1 MSWICKVNV
10 ASCVEMHA
18 SCVLIVN
25 ACGEDSRHPL
35 LSLGSSWVPQHKD
48 FFVGEA
54 KWAGGSM
61 SLWDGASVPECTG
74 GHGGSIFAWLHVI
87 VFGSAD
93 MMLHASLLETSLRG
107 MR

>member
-1 MSWICKVNV
+1 MLVVKIPGIPSY
-10 ASCVEMHA
+10 
-18 SCVLIVN
+18 
-25 ACGEDSRHPL
+25 L
-35 LSLGSSWVPQHKD
+35 LVVPGFHSTKT

-74 GHGGSIFAWLHVI
+74 GHGGNIFAWLHVI

-93 MMLHASLLETSLRG
+93 MMLHASLPETSLRG
-107 MR
+107 MK